1 MSLKIHK
8 QTLTKEDKRKISTEL
23 FIEEKSSL
31 TEEKRSVKAFA
42 IDTDNVY
49 LPHSYAIRY
58 FKEEA
63 VKDWLRQDYAKM
75 NAEFSGSLLE
85 EPGRDQKSVAVE
97 SWKHLTEEGCVLLNA
112 RPGFGKT
119 MLFTAITCRLKMKTL
134 VMCTQDRLIEQ
145 AMGTFRDVTNAKLCK
160 LSAVRQIDED
170 LWEDTDVF
178 FSTEKSS
185 HKLSPF
191 KHMIGTLVID
201 ECHEFCSTTR
211 TEAILQFRPKYIICC
226 SASLDWKKDGLEQVM
241 WNFCPKERT
250 VVRKFEEKFYVVRY
264 NCANNIVVPMK
275 NGKLDYIKYMRD
287 LHQDR
292 KLLEDVIGFIRLNIP
307 DRKILVL
314 SKHVDYVDKI
324 RDTIIEREIYPN
336 PSVLRGNISVY
347 RDAKILIGTFQKIG
361 TGFDPKSKGW
371 DGVHFDMIILVDSTR
386 TTCLLEQLYGRVFRA
401 KLPVVV
407 NMVCNNHISRAHYNC
422 HRKWYQS
429 YSNAVFLDCDLPV
442 RFKDHLDQIENLEE
456 EL

>member
-8 QTLTKEDKRKISTEL
+8 QSLTKDDKKKISFDL

-31 TEEKRSVKAFA
+31 TGEKRSVKAFS
-42 IDTDNVY
+42 TDEEHAY
-49 LPHSYAIRY
+49 LPHAYALEHFR
-58 FKEEA
+58 EEA
-63 VKDWLRQDYAKM
+63 LKDWRRQEYVQM

-85 EPGRDQKSVAVE
+85 QPGRDQKSVAVE
-97 SWKHLTEEGCVLLNA
+97 SWKHLMEAGCVLLNA

-134 VMCTQDRLIEQ
+134 VLCTQDRLIDQ
-145 AMGTFRDVTNAKLCK
+145 AMGTFREVTNAKMCK
-160 LSAVRQIDED
+160 LSSVKKVEDD
-170 LWEDTDVF
+170 LWDDTDVF

-185 HKLSPF
+185 HKLSPY
-191 KHMIGTLVID
+191 KHLIGTLVID

-211 TEAILQFRPKYIICC
+211 AEAILQFRPKYIVCC

-241 WNFCPKERT
+241 WNFCSKDRA

-275 NGKLDYIKYMRD
+275 NGKLDYLKYMRD
-287 LHQDR
+287 LHQNE
-292 KLLEDVIGFIRLNIP
+292 KLLNDVLELIRLNIP

-314 SKHVDYVDKI
+314 AKHVDYVDKI
-324 RDTIIEREIYPN
+324 RDAIIQRDIYPT
-336 PSVLRGNISVY
+336 PSVLRGTISVY

-361 TGFDPKSKGW
+361 TGFDPKSDGW
-371 DGVHFDMIILVDSTR
+371 DGVHFDMLMLVDSTR

-401 KLPVVV
+401 NLPVVV

-422 HRKWYQS
+422 HRKWYAS

-442 RFKDHLDQIENLEE
+442 RFKDHLEQIELLETA
-456 EL
+456 L